1 MGSSIPSRADPD
13 ALRRLGAFATGTE
26 ARSVA
31 ERLEAGSTLTAAL
44 RSVGQARRRAF
55 EDALTGCGLGRDDG
69 LRIADLLRVVEGARS
84 TLRTV
89 HPVWTMPGHLAR
101 SAPLTTSVV
110 QLVDGARQSVIW
122 STFNVQTTSA
132 LWEAMHRAA
141 GRHEVEVRVY
151 LDARAVSGSSPTPEQ
166 IASMLHPATVL
177 ASTTFGGA
185 YVRNHAKF
193 VIVDHRWLLVTSA
206 NASWSA
212 EQANVELGLLVDDT
226 ALAES
231 IEAQMRGA
239 ETMAY
244 QEIATRDF
252 SEPPSQSEERR

>member
-13 ALRRLGAFATGTE
+13 ALRRLGAFATGSE
-26 ARSVA
+26 ARQIA
-31 ERLEAGSTLTAAL
+31 ERLEAGATLTAAL
-44 RSVGQARRRAF
+44 RAVGQGRRHAF
-55 EDALTGCGLGRDDG
+55 EDALADCLLGREDG
-69 LRIADLLRVVEGARS
+69 PRIAEHLRAVEGARS

-110 QLVDGARQSVIW
+110 QLVDGARQSVTW

-132 LWEAMHRAA
+132 LWEAVRRAA

-151 LDARAVSGSSPTPEQ
+151 LDARAAGGSSPTPEQ
-166 IASMLHPATVL
+166 VASLLHPATVM

-193 VIVDHRWLLVTSA
+193 VVVDHRWLLVTSA

-231 IEAQMRGA
+231 VEAQMREA
-239 ETMAY
+239 EAAAY
-244 QEIATRDF
+244 QRITVGDGSGYPAHRG
-252 SEPPSQSEERR
+252 ER